1 MDCQIILYL
10 GKTKS
15 AQHVRIL
22 DILRVPLP
30 LLENRKATEK
40 EYAVAVAILNRI
52 KKWQNGANIF
62 FLNQIPG
69 RAMTPNRDGRERES
83 RRGAAAARP
92 RDLGRPIPG
101 SSKGSNLQELE
112 LCELSSPTRVSRSS
126 SKSNRPSR
134 KSNSGSS
141 SRSVSHWILDSKLYQ
156 ILHVLLL

>member
-10 GKTKS
+10 GKTKN
-15 AQHVRIL
+15 ALHVRIL

-30 LLENRKATEK
+30 LLENHKATEK
-40 EYAVAVAILNRI
+40 EYAVAVAIG
-52 KKWQNGANIF
+52 QNLKNDKMAQTF

-141 SRSVSHWILDSKLYQ
+141 SRSVSH
-156 ILHVLLL
+156 